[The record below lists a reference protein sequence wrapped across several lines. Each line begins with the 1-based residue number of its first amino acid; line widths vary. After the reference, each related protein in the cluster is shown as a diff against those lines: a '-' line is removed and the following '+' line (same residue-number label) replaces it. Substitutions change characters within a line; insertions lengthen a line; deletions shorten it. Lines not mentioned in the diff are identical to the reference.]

1 MLTINQQNE
10 IQKGFRRGNEAL
22 LDIVRAKQPR
32 DQFLVGA
39 CLHARARARHVL
51 AALEA
56 SEFFTVWCPVWRDR
70 ALDAQLLGKHA
81 RAAYYRALANA
92 GEDAKKDARV
102 FLRSDGVPKTI
113 IWLDSAG
120 GV

>member
-1 MLTINQQNE
+1 MLTLNQQNE
-10 IQKGFRRGNEAL
+10 ILKGFRRGNEAL

-56 SEFFTVWCPVWRDR
+56 DGFFTEWVPVWRAR
-70 ALDAQLLGKHA
+70 AMDAELAGKHA

-92 GEDAKKDARV
+92 GDDARKDARA
-102 FLRSDGVPKTI
+102 FLCSDGVPKTI
-113 IWLDSAG
+113 IWLDPSR
-120 GV
+120 